1 MLRVGLDASAAAV
14 GKPTGVAVAI
24 RSLARALAAL
34 PREEELSLEVLYRLS
49 RVKRRATFL
58 PGARLFHPRFS
69 VLLARRL
76 DVIHG
81 PDARLPN
88 LKGPALVAT
97 IHDLSV
103 RKDARF
109 AEESFRATRAR
120 HWEDTARRAD
130 RIVVYTEAVKRD
142 VASAL
147 SFPPERI
154 DVVPLAPSEELA
166 PALGPGGSS
175 PITPSETRVARNE
188 RPVSSRGAPRSG
200 RTEEDGLAQGDR
212 CDEVLVLGEIS
223 ARKNTLGALRA
234 FERARE
240 TSEVAR
246 RSTLLIIGPD
256 GHGAPELHEAV
267 RGKDHV
273 RTTGWLPAAALRE
286 KLARSRA
293 LLFPSRSEGFGLPL
307 LEALRAGTPVVASRD
322 AALVEVAGGAA
333 LHAEADDVEGLSAHL
348 VSVLEGDTRDLVAR
362 GRARAAEFTWE
373 RSARALARVYR
384 AARGSPCPA

>member
-14 GKPTGVAVAI
+14 PRPTGVAVAI
-24 RSLARALAAL
+24 RSLARALGTL
-34 PREEELSLEVLYRLS
+34 PDIELELLYRLS
-49 RVKRRATFL
+49 RIKRRGTFL

-81 PDARLPN
+81 PDARLPE
-88 LKGPALVAT
+88 LRGPALVAT

-109 AEESFRATRAR
+109 AEEGFRATRAR

-142 VASAL
+142 VASAF
-147 SFPPERI
+147 SFPAERI

-166 PALGPGGSS
+166 PS
-175 PITPSETRVARNE
+175 
-188 RPVSSRGAPRSG
+188 
-200 RTEEDGLAQGDR
+200 LAQGDR

-234 FERARE
+234 FELARE
-240 TSEVAR
+240 RSAVAR

-273 RTTGWLPAAALRE
+273 KTTGWLPAAELRE

-333 LHAEADDVEGLSAHL
+333 LHAEADDLDGLAAHL
-348 VSVLEGDTRDLVAR
+348 VSVLEDDTAELVAR

>member
-1 MLRVGLDASAAAV
+1 VLRVGLDASAAAV
-14 GKPTGVAVAI
+14 NKPTGVGVAI
-24 RSLARALAAL
+24 KSLARALPAV
-34 PREEELSLEVLYRLS
+34 PEIELEILYRLS
-49 RVKRRATFL
+49 RVKRRSTFL
-58 PGARLFHPRFS
+58 PGSRLFHPRFS

-81 PDARLPN
+81 PDARLPK

-109 AEESFRATRAR
+109 AEEGFRATRAR

-147 SFPPERI
+147 SFPAERI
-154 DVVPLAPSEELA
+154 DVVPLAPSDELA
-166 PALGPGGSS
+166 PP
-175 PITPSETRVARNE
+175 PPETK
-188 RPVSSRGAPRSG
+188 
-200 RTEEDGLAQGDR
+200 EDL
-212 CDEVLVLGEIS
+212 VLVLGEIS

-234 FERARE
+234 FEKARE
-240 TSEVAR
+240 TSPVAR
-246 RSTLLIIGPD
+246 RSTLFIVGPD
-256 GHGAPELHEAV
+256 GHGAAELHDQA

-273 RTTGWLPAAALRE
+273 KTTGWLPSAELRE
-286 KLARSRA
+286 KLSRARA

-322 AALVEVAGGAA
+322 PALVEVAGGAA
-333 LHAEADDVEGLSAHL
+333 LHAQADDIDGLSAHL
-348 VSVLEGDTRDLVAR
+348 VSLLEGDARELVAR
-362 GRARAAEFTWE
+362 GQARAAEFTWE

-384 AARGSPCPA
+384 AARGLPCLA